1 MINTWGKSCGHRDN
15 GGIDLVERE
24 VTWRHGSLRRKAE
37 HFGRLKRVNRSPV
50 WDGLCAAQWAGRER
64 GGRAGS
70 KHSPDKGIGCRSFGE
85 GSARARPLWGHRQR
99 VSVDGMG
106 VDSDT

>member
-50 WDGLCAAQWAGRER
+50 CAAQWAGREG

-85 GSARARPLWGHRQR
+85 GSAGARPLWGHRQR
-99 VSVDGMG
+99 VSADGMG

>member
-24 VTWRHGSLRRKAE
+24 VTWLHGSLRRE
-37 HFGRLKRVNRSPV
+37 GRHFGRLKRVNRSPV
-50 WDGLCAAQWAGRER
+50 WDGLCAAQWAGREG

-85 GSARARPLWGHRQR
+85 GSAGARPLWGHRQR
-99 VSVDGMG
+99 VSADGMG